1 MTLERDI
8 RRLCYVITIPREE
21 VKDIFI
27 QSHNAKG
34 EYTEDEIA
42 SKILAN
48 KILYLIGVDKKGDIK

>member
-21 VKDIFI
+21 INEIFN
-27 QSHNAKG
+27 QACNAKG

-48 KILYLIGVDKKGDIK
+48 KILHLIGADERENT

>member
-1 MTLERDI
+1 MTLDRDI

-21 VKDIFI
+21 IKAIFI
-27 QSHNAKG
+27 QAYNSKG

-48 KILYLIGVDKKGDIK
+48 KILYLIGADERK

>member
-1 MTLERDI
+1 MTLDRDI

-27 QSHNAKG
+27 QAHNAKG

-48 KILYLIGVDKKGDIK
+48 KILHLIGADKKEST

>member
-21 VKDIFI
+21 INEIFN
-27 QSHNAKG
+27 QAWNAKG

-48 KILYLIGVDKKGDIK
+48 KILHLIGADEKGDT